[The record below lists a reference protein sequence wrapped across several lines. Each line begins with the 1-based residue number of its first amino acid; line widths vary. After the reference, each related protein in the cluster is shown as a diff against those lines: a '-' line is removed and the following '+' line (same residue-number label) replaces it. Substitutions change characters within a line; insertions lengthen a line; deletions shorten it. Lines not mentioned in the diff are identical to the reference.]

1 MSGQVFKNFLAGAAI
16 TALRCVKLSAADTV
30 INASAAADKVIGIA
44 SDVGAASGERQDVLL
59 SGVAWAEAGA
69 ATALGD
75 LLISDASGRVI
86 TATAA
91 AGTNVRVVGIG
102 IDAAGAAGDQI
113 RVFINTGMF
122 QG

>member
-1 MSGQVFKNFLAGAAI
+1 MSGQVIKNFLAGAAI
-16 TALRCVKLSAADTV
+16 IALRCVKLTAADTV
-30 INASAAADKVIGIA
+30 QNTSAATDKAVGIA
-44 SDVGAASGERQDVLL
+44 TDIGAASGERQDVLL

-69 ATALGD
+69 ATAVGD

-86 TATAA
+86 TATAG
-91 AGTNVRVVGIG
+91 AGSNVRVIGIG

-113 RVFINTGMF
+113 RVFINTGSY